1 MKPRFPAA
9 REEKRAALMS
19 AVEDVRAVLAAEADE
34 AEKMRTLPPASVAA
48 LRDSGL
54 LALKLP
60 EVLGGAE
67 ADPVLQSEVFEAVSY
82 INPAA
87 GWCLF
92 IGSASIGMAGAFLPD
107 TAIARMFAGERVPTA
122 AAALMPGRMTAVKGG
137 YRLSGRWSWGSGIR
151 HAEWVLVS
159 TKTTRE
165 GGTIEPRIAVVP
177 TAGVEI
183 IDNWHVMG
191 LGGTGSCDFATSEL
205 FVPEEFTYPVAAR
218 PNRGGPL
225 YRLGMPGF
233 VTNEI
238 PAFAIGVGR
247 RALDEVMELA
257 RSKSRGYRKPI
268 SIAGRAAFQRMAG
281 ESDLK
286 LRAARALANEVAEK
300 SWRTVC
306 EGRVCDPRMQAEM
319 RAAGVMVMEAA
330 LEVATGAFRFG
341 AGSAVRLENVLQRCF
356 RDLQT
361 ASAHYMVSDTAFE
374 TYGQYMLGVPA
385 ADPLD

>member
-9 REEKRAALMS
+9 REEKRTALMS
-19 AVEDVRAVLAAEADE
+19 AVEDVRAVLAAEAGE

-54 LALKLP
+54 LALTLP

-92 IGSASIGMAGAFLPD
+92 IWSASIGMAGAFLPD

-137 YRLSGRWSWGSGIR
+137 YSLSGRWSWGSGIR

-159 TKTTRE
+159 TKTTRD
-165 GGTIEPRIAVVP
+165 GTIEPRIAVVP

-238 PAFAIGVGR
+238 PAFAIGVAR

-268 SIAGRAAFQRMAG
+268 SIVGRAAFQRMAG
-281 ESDLK
+281 ESELK

-306 EGRVCDPRMQAEM
+306 EDRVCDPRMQAEM
-319 RAAGVMVMEAA
+319 RAAGVMVMDAA

-356 RDLQT
+356 RDLQP
-361 ASAHYMVSDTAFE
+361 ASAHYMVSDPAFA
-374 TYGQYMLGVPA
+374 TYGQYMRGIPA

>member
-1 MKPRFPAA
+1 
-9 REEKRAALMS
+9 
-19 AVEDVRAVLAAEADE
+19 
-34 AEKMRTLPPASVAA
+34 MRTLPPASVAA

-60 EVLGGAE
+60 QVLGGAE
-67 ADPVLQSEVFEAVSY
+67 ADPMLQNEVIEAVSY

-92 IGSASIGMAGAFLPD
+92 IGAASIGMAAAFLPD
-107 TAIARMFAGERVPTA
+107 AAIDRMFAGDHVPTA
-122 AAALMPGRMTAVKGG
+122 AAALMPGTMKAVDGG

-159 TKTTRE
+159 TKATR
-165 GGTIEPRIAVVP
+165 GDSTIEPRIAVVP
-177 TAGVEI
+177 ASGLEI

-191 LGGTGSCDFATSEL
+191 LGGTGSCDFAAADL
-205 FVPEEFTYPVAAR
+205 FVPEEFTYPVALR

-238 PAFAIGVGR
+238 PSFAIGVAR
-247 RALDEVMELA
+247 RALDEVMALA
-257 RSKSRGYRKPI
+257 RSKSRGYRKPV
-268 SIAGRAAFQRMAG
+268 SIAGRAAFQGMVA
-281 ESDLK
+281 ESELK
-286 LRAARALANEVAEK
+286 LRAARGLAMDVAER
-300 SWRTVC
+300 SWRIVS
-306 EGRVCDPRMQAEM
+306 EGRICAPEMQAEM
-319 RAAGVMVMEAA
+319 RAAGTLVTEIAVET
-330 LEVATGAFRFG
+330 ATNAFRYA
-341 AGSAVRLENVLQRCF
+341 AGSAVRLESVLQRCM

-361 ASAHYMVSDTAFE
+361 ASAHYMVSNSTYE
-374 TYGQYMLGVPA
+374 TYGQYLLGIPA